1 MDRLTIRE
9 SVSDNPPFL
18 TLVLSG
24 ELDVVNV
31 GKLSDTVVYELEAGQ
46 RHLLIDLTGVTW
58 CDMGSLFTLLGMRH
72 AADHAGGSLSL
83 TAASAC
89 VHEALGLARLAELL
103 PCVERR

>member
-31 GKLSDTVVYELEAGQ
+31 GKLSDTVVYELETGR

-58 CDMGSLFTLLGMRH
+58 CDAGSLFTLLGMRH
-72 AADHAGGSLSL
+72 AAGHAGGSLTL
-83 TAASAC
+83 TAASDC

-103 PCVERR
+103 PFIDLG